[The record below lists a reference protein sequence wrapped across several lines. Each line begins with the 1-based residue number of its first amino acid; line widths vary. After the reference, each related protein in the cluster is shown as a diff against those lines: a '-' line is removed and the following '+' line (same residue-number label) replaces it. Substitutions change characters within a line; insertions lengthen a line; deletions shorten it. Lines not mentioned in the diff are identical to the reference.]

1 MTTLDQRNIS
11 NLHNQIR
18 YFDNDPLI
26 PSDLRI
32 TINTGVPGFQSI
44 VYKPQM
50 SIPDTKEKKIWFTP
64 LVRLNQR
71 IVDQVPPE
79 YRIKQFFNKGLYES
93 LLRYHGLVPIKKEDH
108 ELEDAEKEAALD
120 AKSVSVSEKKVEKA
134 QRRLAAAQEAAQ
146 RTNIRP
152 SGEFEE
158 DDELARKGPLPTIG
172 EGSDHE
178 DEQTGGAW
186 FDGLID
192 DEYTRRINSDYKKYL
207 TPDEYKQYI
216 TNKNRYVIGRDGK
229 KQKVYT
235 AETRQQQKQYL
246 DKMTKAKEAD
256 EKNKRAE
263 REVANKAKLDKLES
277 DRLAKKLA
285 DSKKAVAAT
294 ITLAKKNADK
304 KAADKKK
311 IADKK
316 AADEKAVNKINT
328 ELSAANESLREAQ
341 VELQQKQSDQSVSDN
356 NLRRIKASKS
366 DPAQNK
372 ASSKAAAVWALNEA
386 KIRGNFNNNIKVTL
400 DTLFKNGSIL
410 YIDKKPYVIVD
421 TQMIQGDWSL
431 DVKPAEMAT
440 IYNAS
445 QSNIYD
451 KAEQVRRVELET
463 AGLTSFTG
471 ENWIDRYPQFDKKYS
486 VTTLNPPVP
495 PKRQNTNPRPLPYK
509 PEDGNGQLVTRPTT
523 RPTTTPRSTDDD
535 KGFLDRKLIEQEE
548 KRRPTRGE
556 TLVDRFNEK
565 LGRRENYTT
574 SFRSYFGV
582 TKDTSNLHGGRPRNF
597 YNIINTMLKE
607 LDKDKP
613 SKPRVT
619 NKIKGDFEKYAQKS
633 RRDASRTASDSLTLT
648 HYIDVIQSINTYEN
662 KGAGD
667 CFFDAIAQALNL
679 HNVDESNKII
689 RSNQCQGTR
698 GLEYEFFDQACIR
711 KAVIDTIKDAIDFI
725 RDNYNTADDAT
736 RREYD
741 EQLKEICGEIDVE
754 NIRGIQNILRSA
766 DKDKRNKGIEE
777 FKERINKDMSNPNYW
792 GTDVTM
798 KYLNQGSLKYLGIT
812 LRTIIIKQNIRGE
825 NYEIDAAIN
834 NIDPNGNEHLVF
846 LYNDKDIHY
855 VLLTFKDFK
864 GIDRSIFTLEQI
876 PFVFWCYI
884 VIFMVSMMDNE
895 FIANDE
901 TKSSLASVNSTFD
914 IISAHNSLIK
924 KDSEYKRKL
933 CAFLSKED
941 GFCIRSS
948 QDMVNEARSKIRR
961 QSRKNVTFSDDV
973 KLPVRTP
980 NRMSLRKKLPDSS
993 SEIESQTDRSDGD
1006 ESNAETTDND
1016 SDKMGGSP
1024 YYQYGG
1030 LNEVEKHR
1038 EDYQRNNYTR
1048 YPNIPVAYPV
1058 ENTRVEEI
1066 DKSISSVFVTIDLE
1080 LHKGKTISNTELASS
1095 KCNHQ
1100 YNAIKHSFAVLT
1112 GTPYIIAPVYGGT
1125 RRVRRING
1133 THKKRQ
1139 NVRNTSRK
1147 RRNTTNKRR

>member
-152 SGEFEE
+152 AGEFEN
-158 DDELARKGPLPTIG
+158 DGAKSDELTIKESG
-172 EGSDHE
+172 KD
-178 DEQTGGAW
+178 DDMMGG
-186 FDGLID
+186 GLSEAYDRYIMAKKEND
-192 DEYTRRINSDYKKYL
+192 DYKKYL
-207 TPDEYKQYI
+207 TTDQYKQYI
-216 TNKNRYVIGRDGK
+216 KNQDLIKKKLYVDDVKDSTGKIIKDGTYRVENKLRRLMQTRK
-229 KQKVYT
+229 K
-235 AETRQQQKQYL
+235 
-246 DKMTKAKEAD
+246 AD
-256 EKNKRAE
+256 EINKLK
-263 REVANKAKLDKLES
+263 EVTSANKAKLEEITSANKAKLES
-277 DRLAKKLA
+277 DRIAKNVSDA
-285 DSKKAVAAT
+285 NKAVYANNV
-294 ITLAKKNADK
+294 LARKIADK
-304 KAADKKK
+304 KAADKKAVDK
-311 IADKK
+311 I
-316 AADEKAVNKINT
+316 T
-328 ELSAANESLREAQ
+328 SELSAANESLREAQ

-372 ASSKAAAVWALNEA
+372 ASSKAAAVLALNEA

-486 VTTLNPPVP
+486 RTTLNPGNG
-495 PKRQNTNPRPLPYK
+495 QNTRPTTNPRPLPYK
-509 PEDGNGQLVTRPTT
+509 PEDGKGQLVTRPTT
-523 RPTTTPRSTDDD
+523 RPTTTPRSRDDD
-535 KGFLDRKLIEQEE
+535 KGFLDRKQIEQQQ

-689 RSNQCQGTR
+689 PSNQCQDTR

-725 RDNYNTADDAT
+725 RDNYNTADDST

-741 EQLKEICGEIDVE
+741 EQLKEICREIQVG
-754 NIRGIQNILRSA
+754 NIRGIQNILRST
-766 DKDKRNKGIEE
+766 DKEKRNKEIEE
-777 FKERINKDMSNPNYW
+777 FKERINNYMSNPSYW

-980 NRMSLRKKLPDSS
+980 NRMSLRNKLPDSS
-993 SEIESQTDRSDGD
+993 SEIETQTDRSDGD

-1048 YPNIPVAYPV
+1048 YPGIPVAYPV

-1080 LHKGKTISNTELASS
+1080 LHKGKTISNSELASA

-1125 RRVRRING
+1125 RRVRRNNG